1 MAFWNRKENR
11 AESPEEKEADSVFLD
26 ALFDVQQVNKQM
38 ALQIPTVSGA
48 LDLISNVISS
58 TPIKLYR
65 ESDGKTEEIR
75 DDYRLKLLNDEP
87 GDTLNSNEFWR
98 AIIRD
103 YFLGKGGYAYINRQG
118 LDVHS
123 LHYVDEGCI
132 SIIKNTDPIFK
143 DFNICVNGKPY
154 HPFEF
159 FKILRNTKDGAEGVS
174 ITAENSEAIET
185 AYQMM
190 RLEVKMA
197 KRGGCKKGFL
207 KSEKTLTQELL
218 NKLKKAF
225 SRMYQGNESE
235 NFVVL
240 NSGIDFKEASETA
253 VEMQVNEN
261 KKANAEEFSKIFHI
275 PISVISGK
283 ATESEVASFAKLA
296 VLPVI
301 QTIECALNRD
311 LLLESEK
318 GTLYFAFDVKQL
330 LKGSTK
336 ERFEA
341 YKVALEANFMQIDEV
356 RYMEDL
362 EPLGLNWIKLGL
374 QDVLYDPVTKQIY
387 TPNTNQTAGL
397 GRQTLKG
404 GEGNE
409 D

>member
-26 ALFDVQQVNKQM
+26 ALFDVQQANKQM

-65 ESDGKTEEIR
+65 EADGKTEEIR
-75 DDYRLKLLNDEP
+75 GDYRLKLLNDEP

-123 LHYVDEGCI
+123 LHYVDESCI

-207 KSEKTLTQELL
+207 KAEKTLAREQL
-218 NKLKKAF
+218 NKLRDAF
-225 SRMYQGNESE
+225 SRMYRGNETES
-235 NFVVL
+235 FVVL
-240 NSGIDFKEASETA
+240 NNGIDFKEASETA

-261 KKANAEEFSKIFHI
+261 KKANAEEFAKIFHI

-283 ATESEVASFAKLA
+283 ATEAEVASFAKLA

-318 GTLYFAFDVKQL
+318 GTLYFAFDVKEL

-341 YKVALEANFMQIDEV
+341 YKVALDANFMQIDEV

-374 QDVLYDPVTKQIY
+374 QDVLYDPTTKQIY

-397 GRQTLKG
+397 GGQTPKG
-404 GEGNE
+404 GEENE
-409 D
+409 N